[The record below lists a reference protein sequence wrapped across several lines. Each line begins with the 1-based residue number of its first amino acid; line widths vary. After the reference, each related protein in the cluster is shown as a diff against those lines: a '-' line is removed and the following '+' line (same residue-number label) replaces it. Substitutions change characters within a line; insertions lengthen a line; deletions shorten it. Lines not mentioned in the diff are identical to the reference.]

1 MNSPLVAAIAQYAP
15 LATTELNV
23 EAMQP
28 LVREAVDAGAQLVV
42 FPEYSQ
48 AFSHGLGSSWSGR
61 YEALDGPF
69 VQALS
74 TMSSRHGGIVV
85 VAGMLA
91 KNREE
96 EKPLNTLVAVG
107 PSGLL
112 ASASKIHLYDAFG
125 AGESRWVSPA
135 SPGEPAL
142 FRVGNQVFGML
153 ACYDLRFPE
162 VSRRLVEAGATTLIV
177 PAQWVPGA
185 HKVLHWESLLRARAI
200 ESQAFV
206 LASGHPEPEGVGHS
220 MILDPWGETL
230 ASLGGQGHA
239 VTHATLEM
247 DTLTEIRA
255 LNPLTTVRR
264 FSIAWD
270 H

>member
-15 LATTELNV
+15 LATTELNA

-28 LVREAVDAGAQLVV
+28 LVRQAADAGAQLVV

-91 KNREE
+91 KNREG

-125 AGESRWVSPA
+125 AGESRWVSQA

-142 FRVGNQVFGML
+142 FRIGNQVFGML

-162 VSRRLVEAGATTLIV
+162 VSRRLVEA
-177 PAQWVPGA
+177 GA

-247 DTLTEIRA
+247 DTVTEIRA
-255 LNPLTTVRR
+255 LNPLATVRR